1 MFVKKQVSDFIEKII
16 DKMSELFQTISV
28 RNDKESFVISR
39 PFELKRSFPS
49 AEFGLDSAYIV
60 YVAQNFVSKG
70 HTKEEVEY

>member
-1 MFVKKQVSDFIEKII
+1 MLLGFCVFCDKI
-16 DKMSELFQTISV
+16 SELFQTISL

-39 PFELKRSFPS
+39 PSELKRSFPS